1 MEERWEQAGVR
12 AQKEFSPQKQ
22 SVLYKRRRMIDVQL
36 LGYLEA
42 TIKHPNESDLR
53 EKGSVGLTDPG

>member
-1 MEERWEQAGVR
+1 M
-12 AQKEFSPQKQ
+12 
-22 SVLYKRRRMIDVQL
+22 LYKRRRVIDVQL

>member
-1 MEERWEQAGVR
+1 M
-12 AQKEFSPQKQ
+12 
-22 SVLYKRRRMIDVQL
+22 LYKRRRMIDVQL

-53 EKGSVGLTDPG
+53 EKGSVQLTDPG